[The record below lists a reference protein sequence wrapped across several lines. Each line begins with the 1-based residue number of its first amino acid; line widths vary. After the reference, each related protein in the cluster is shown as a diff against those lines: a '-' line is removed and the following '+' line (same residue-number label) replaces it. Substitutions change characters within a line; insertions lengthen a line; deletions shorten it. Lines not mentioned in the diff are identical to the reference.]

1 MRRHKTFVT
10 MVCMLCYPVWPP
22 AILVPTTLHWQF
34 LLLVST
40 YFCFFLP
47 TRSICRHTIVYFN
60 FLHVFENHL
69 RDFLCFQKK
78 RLNCPEMS
86 HFWESYMYCIQY
98 KIHIYKK
105 IDRSYDFCNWKP
117 EAINLTLI
125 RTTEKHL
132 TFLVSGLTNQRGG
145 DIVNKKQ

>member
-86 HFWESYMYCIQY
+86 HFWESYMYCI
-98 KIHIYKK
+98 HTRVRLWSEKK
-105 IDRSYDFCNWKP
+105 NFKEWASPGICLGIKLMGMEEFFFSDDVLAQTSPKN
-117 EAINLTLI
+117 
-125 RTTEKHL
+125 
-132 TFLVSGLTNQRGG
+132 
-145 DIVNKKQ
+145 